1 MLAAIIQKQQKLHT
15 FPSNTTN
22 VKTDLHL
29 PQQQTA
35 RIVQIVYSSDSR
47 KKRENVGALQWNRL
61 SNHIR
66 KCFCFQL
73 CQAADKGLYRTK
85 CLQLSEHHRVV
96 SNWNMGVH
104 EVTHCAQLH
113 WAPCPAQSTTF
124 SKHAV
129 RLERTSALCT
139 EDKIECGNITFWG
152 KTKNWMAAK
161 SIRTQE
167 EAPEKEGPEQELHLD
182 STAEPNHRLDV
193 LEKPYG
199 TRVEGPAMQLQV
211 LQLKPILTIKFPSRS
226 ITADKRI
233 HTLWGFLPRSE
244 ERLTLSS
251 QQQTSLLN
259 LWNGDLQSSTQ
270 YTAPSLNLRHNPS
283 KKNLQYSNS
292 ASIWSWLN
300 YSRVPPRLFELILP
314 KQTLKIKHPIYWK
327 SSFQQSMYGAQR
339 SDSINSSRSP
349 TKQNVASLR

>member
-124 SKHAV
+124 SKHTV
-129 RLERTSALCT
+129 RLERTSALCA

-152 KTKNWMAAK
+152 KTKNWTAAK
-161 SIRTQE
+161 SMRTLE
-167 EAPEKEGPEQELHLD
+167 EAPEKKGPW
-182 STAEPNHRLDV
+182 AR
-193 LEKPYG
+193 
-199 TRVEGPAMQLQV
+199 
-211 LQLKPILTIKFPSRS
+211 
-226 ITADKRI
+226 
-233 HTLWGFLPRSE
+233 
-244 ERLTLSS
+244 
-251 QQQTSLLN
+251 
-259 LWNGDLQSSTQ
+259 
-270 YTAPSLNLRHNPS
+270 APSWFYCWAKPPPGCAGETLRNASGGSCNAAPSFATEANPDNKVS
-283 KKNLQYSNS
+283 
-292 ASIWSWLN
+292 
-300 YSRVPPRLFELILP
+300 
-314 KQTLKIKHPIYWK
+314 LKIYL
-327 SSFQQSMYGAQR
+327 
-339 SDSINSSRSP
+339 SR
-349 TKQNVASLR
+349 